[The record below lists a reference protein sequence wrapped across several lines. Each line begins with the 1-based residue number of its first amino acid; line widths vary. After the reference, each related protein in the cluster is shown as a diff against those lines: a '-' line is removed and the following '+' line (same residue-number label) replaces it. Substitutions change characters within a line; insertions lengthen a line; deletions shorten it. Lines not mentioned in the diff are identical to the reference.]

1 MVASKSGLEWGR
13 CEGKIAL
20 ILILILFIV
29 FSGKGFSCFASAIP
43 AFHAIAFFIFSS
55 FSE

>member
-1 MVASKSGLEWGR
+1 MVAGKSGLEWGR